1 MAWELG
7 GDTPELDTPNA
18 EVASADA
25 GNAQRA
31 LLGTPVA
38 TPPRTAEA
46 EADDD
51 IVELPPPA
59 AGSKPPCGVRHL
71 AGGVDRV
78 LPEVSA
84 QVGGPADFRLTKPP
98 TRGPLGRRFSTTVR

>member
-1 MAWELG
+1 MAWGLG

-18 EVASADA
+18 EVASTDA

-31 LLGTPVA
+31 LIGTPVA

-59 AGSKPPCGVRHL
+59 AGSKPL
-71 AGGVDRV
+71 AEFDTWLEV
-78 LPEVSA
+78 LIAFFPKCPLRSEDLLISA
-84 QVGGPADFRLTKPP
+84 
-98 TRGPLGRRFSTTVR
+98 